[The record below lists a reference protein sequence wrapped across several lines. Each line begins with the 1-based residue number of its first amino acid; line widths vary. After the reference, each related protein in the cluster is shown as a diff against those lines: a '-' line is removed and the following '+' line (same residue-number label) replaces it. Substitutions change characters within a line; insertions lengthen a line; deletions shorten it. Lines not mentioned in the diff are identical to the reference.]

1 MHTGCEVAVLA
12 AGHGARATTMGRPG
26 GGGSLRRL
34 CRGDTRRACIRDG
47 KLSYTGLRRG
57 FRALTMNYIIEYK
70 VIYYLLPRT
79 I

>member
-1 MHTGCEVAVLA
+1 VHTGCEVAVLA

-47 KLSYTGLRRG
+47 KLSYTGLGRG
-57 FRALTMNYIIEYK
+57 FRAHSIIEYK